1 MQSKGGWSRLAAN
14 SRMSQCWTS
23 QGITVFSVSAP
34 ADLHPRLRMDY
45 NTILETLKIALL
57 LELVA

>member
-1 MQSKGGWSRLAAN
+1 
-14 SRMSQCWTS
+14 MSQCWTS